1 MADIEWSFDL
11 VDNASDAA
19 KKIDASMAKLP
30 KTLSEVDAKLKKIND
45 TSKLEKIAKTTDPLK
60 KLELALK
67 AQRDR
72 LAEQEKSV
80 KSTGVTLD
88 SFGLGFAAKMATVHG
103 AIELAVSG
111 TKALVGFLANGAVS
125 LAKFAIASSDSKRAM
140 LGTLDVFE
148 GSKQQEVFGV
158 LQKMGI
164 AVGQSAD
171 DAVKGYAD
179 MRAAGFKAKE
189 AQDVLA
195 ASFDVAAQKGGG
207 EAGNAAAAK
216 FQDLFV
222 KFRALEKVGKKDILS
237 LARDVGI
244 APEVL
249 ADALGKRI
257 KTTSEGAKKL
267 LDAGT
272 ANAIDVSN
280 ALLDVVENKFDKGG
294 ALGDKAKEFA
304 EGSIPSQLQRIKDK
318 FGNLFEDSKLQPIVN
333 ILKKVA
339 DAIDG
344 PLGEKAQKLSEKF
357 FSLFENL
364 ESKFDDL
371 RTGFD
376 GVFDIEKLS
385 DTWNKIS
392 GISDALGLGARTGDD
407 WQRIGKMIG
416 GVVMA
421 VGGFVA
427 LLIEVGDLVSK
438 LIDKF
443 IILNEKIYK
452 GVGGFLKS
460 GWDSAKGFVSGL
472 SAGSEEANAA
482 AAKMGESSLQGLNST
497 LEIQSPSRKFF
508 KSGAYS
514 AEGYAGGFATYDL
527 GASVRDSMNEIAS
540 YRPSFDSASASSA
553 AMPYASGGGAV
564 VSVNVGD
571 INVNGAASPVE
582 TAREVSRSLSSEVI
596 EALQRFSYA

>member
-30 KTLSEVDAKLKKIND
+30 KTLSEVDAKLKKLND
-45 TSKLEKIAKTTDPLK
+45 NAKLEKIAKTTDPLK
-60 KLELALK
+60 KLEIALK

-111 TKALVGFLANGAVS
+111 TKALAGFLARGAAS

-189 AQDVLA
+189 AQDILA

-257 KTTSEGAKKL
+257 KTTTDGARKL

-280 ALLDVVENKFDKGG
+280 ALLDVVQNKFDKGG
-294 ALGDKAKEFA
+294 MLGDKAKEFA
-304 EGSIPSQLQRIKDK
+304 DGSIPAQLQRIKDK
-318 FGNLFEDSKLQPIVN
+318 FGNLFEDTKLQPIAN
-333 ILKKVA
+333 ILKKIA
-339 DAIDG
+339 DAMDG
-344 PLGEKAQKLSEKF
+344 PIGEKIQKLSDKF
-357 FSLFENL
+357 FGLFETL
-364 ESKFDDL
+364 ESKIGEVTD
-371 RTGFD
+371 GFN
-376 GVFDIEKLS
+376 GAFDIEQLS
-385 DTWNKIS
+385 GWFEKIS

-407 WQRIGKMIG
+407 WKRIGKVIG
-416 GVVMA
+416 FAVMA
-421 VGGFVA
+421 LGGFA
-427 LLIEVGDLVSK
+427 AIMIEIGDLVSK

-443 IILNEKIYK
+443 VKLNEKIYN
-452 GVGGFLKS
+452 GVGKFLKS
-460 GWDSAKGFVSGL
+460 GWDSAKGFVQGL
-472 SAGSEEANAA
+472 TEGSAEANAA
-482 AAKMGESSLQGLNST
+482 AEKMGQASLDGLNTT
-497 LEIQSPSRKFF
+497 LEIKSPSRKFF
-508 KSGAYS
+508 QSGAYS

-540 YRPSFDSASASSA
+540 YRPSFDSVSSSSST
-553 AMPYASGGGAV
+553 MPYASSGATSIS
-564 VSVNVGD
+564 VSVGD
-571 INVNGAASPVE
+571 IHVNGASSPVE
-582 TAREVSRSLSSEVI
+582 TAREVSRSVSSEVI